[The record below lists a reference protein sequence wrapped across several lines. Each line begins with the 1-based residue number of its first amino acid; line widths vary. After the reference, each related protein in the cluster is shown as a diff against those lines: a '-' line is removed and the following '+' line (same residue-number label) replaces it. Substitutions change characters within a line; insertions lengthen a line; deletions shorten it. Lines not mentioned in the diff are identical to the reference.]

1 MIPILLFCF
10 YYILCY
16 FSGRGILYFLPIS
29 SKIELKKIEIKIF
42 FPLISLFFL
51 GNLSILFNFFIPI
64 NRYLILI
71 YLLITISFNIFF
83 LDIIKFKNIKLQN
96 FLYTV
101 PIFYL
106 PISSYNIGLS
116 YDAGLYHLNF
126 QNWISSYKI
135 VFGLANLHMR
145 YGYASIFDYINTNFW
160 FNNNYLLLHFTNLV
174 FIVVFYQFILFLLY
188 SKNEKKIAIAISII
202 LFGILDNFGLN
213 GGKNGFIEI
222 EGVTKYDSV
231 FGIMFCLFIIKFLI
245 IQDSNFK
252 IDKSE
257 QFLIFVLLIFSIEL
271 RPLGFL
277 LIFPF
282 IILYIN
288 KKINLK
294 YFFSIVFFL
303 VLFFSIIKNFI
314 LSGCLIFPIEF
325 TCFGSLEWYK
335 FGYASMESF
344 NIQSSLRSYE
354 MGKNIFDWFNYWS
367 NKNIYNQSTLF
378 NFLYSTLFIFF
389 VLSIIFKFNK
399 LKKNLIIYLS
409 IFLFTIYLWFITTPD
424 PRFGIGLFM
433 SLIAL
438 TTIMFDEIRFN
449 LNFAKYI
456 GSLLFIFSLI
466 FIIRIESL
474 KNFITSPIKNI
485 TISIPSD
492 INYINENGRV
502 FRDNKSEQCWV
513 NILCVPSYSQN
524 VYFKTINLGYDL
536 VMMTDKND

>member
-1 MIPILLFCF
+1 MKPILFFCV

-16 FSGRGILYFLPIS
+16 FSGRGIIYFLPIC

-42 FPLISLFFL
+42 FPLLSLFFL
-51 GNLSILFNFFIPI
+51 GNLNIIFNFFFPI
-64 NRYLILI
+64 NRYLIFI
-71 YLLITISFNIFF
+71 YFLITISLNIFF
-83 LDIIKFKNIKLQN
+83 LDINKFKEIKLQN
-96 FLYTV
+96 FLYTL

-106 PISSYNIGLS
+106 PISSYGIGLS

-126 QNWISSYKI
+126 QKWISSNKI

-160 FNNNYLLLHFTNLV
+160 FNNNYLLLHFTNLI

-188 SKNEKKIAIAISII
+188 SKSEKINAIAISII

-245 IQDSNFK
+245 IQDSKFK

-257 QFLIFVLLIFSIEL
+257 QFLILVLLIFSIEL

-282 IILYIN
+282 MILYIN

-294 YFFSIVFFL
+294 YRFNIVFFFI
-303 VLFFSIIKNFI
+303 LFFSMIKNLI
-314 LSGCLIFPIEF
+314 ISGCLIFPIES
-325 TCFGSLEWYK
+325 TCIQSLEWYE
-335 FGYASMESF
+335 FGYASMETS

-354 MGKNIFDWFNYWS
+354 IGENIFDWYSYWS
-367 NKNIYNQSTLF
+367 NKNIYNKSSLF

-389 VLSIIFKFNK
+389 VISIIFKLNK
-399 LKKNLIIYLS
+399 LKKYLIIYLS
-409 IFLFTIYLWFITTPD
+409 IFSFSIYLWFITTPD

-433 SLIAL
+433 SLISLIA
-438 TTIMFDEIRFN
+438 IMFDKIR
-449 LNFAKYI
+449 LNIKVVKYI
-456 GSLLFIFSLI
+456 GTFLFIFSLI
-466 FIIRIESL
+466 FIIRIDSL
-474 KNFITSPIKNI
+474 KSFIASPLKNI
-485 TISIPSD
+485 TISIPTD
-492 INYINENGRV
+492 VNYINENGRV
-502 FRDNKSEQCWV
+502 FRDNKSEQCWI

-524 VYFKTINLGYDL
+524 VYFKTTNLGYDL
-536 VMMTDKND
+536 VMLTD